1 MTFADIPALAADRIL
16 DRGWVHGDWPGPHDG
31 ECLHDAVRMCA
42 PQKGDGYV
50 VSEPGENAD
59 DGIAAATAGGAWH
72 LWHLERS
79 REVAATLRRLRRA
92 VPGMSDD
99 AWLKGAARKTRS
111 STGPGGKSGALGQ
124 FRGHLFER
132 LDVEMYNLRRAG
144 TGRSLRL
151 RSHAHAPGYD
161 ADRFINGRYAG
172 SVQHKLGPRN
182 VVAAATKAE
191 RLKTGS
197 ATRATVRVPKDRAA
211 EATRNTAGKIRVQAS
226 DMTTFA
232 VERRGDAGLKQIAS
246 LGEAAVSGVHQA
258 GRAAGWAAVVSVA
271 IGSLRDVKLL
281 RRGEL
286 TGASF
291 AAAHAVDAA
300 EAGVCAAATV
310 GAGAAIGSAMCALA
324 AGTGTVAVGAGL
336 VASSTVVVP
345 IATGVV
351 VGVVIGRTSRPIRRR
366 IAEWGKA
373 SAGSEASEADI
384 IQFDDAAVSATWS
397 WIAGP
402 SWRERW
408 AASTRAWQS
417 MGRYEPGLGV
427 DSPDRTP
434 HLTWYNSRTPSST
447 TRPNGFPST
456 RWCCTA
462 AGGRTAVGRVRR
474 NSWSPITESPP

>member
-1 MTFADIPALAADRIL
+1 M
-16 DRGWVHGDWPGPHDG
+16 
-31 ECLHDAVRMCA
+31 
-42 PQKGDGYV
+42 
-50 VSEPGENAD
+50 
-59 DGIAAATAGGAWH
+59 
-72 LWHLERS
+72 WHLELS
-79 REVAATLRRLRRA
+79 CEVAATLRRLRRA

-99 AWLKGAARKTRS
+99 AFLRGAAGKTRS

-132 LDVEMYNLRRAG
+132 LDVEIYNLRRAG

-151 RSHAHAPGYD
+151 RSHAYAPGYD
-161 ADRFINGRYAG
+161 ADRFIKGRYAG

-191 RLKTGS
+191 RLKNGS

-211 EATRNTAGKIRVQAS
+211 EAIRNAAGKIRVQAS
-226 DMTTFA
+226 DITSFA
-232 VERRGDAGLKQIAS
+232 VERRGDAGLKQLAS

-271 IGSLRDVKLL
+271 IGSLGDVKLL
-281 RRGEL
+281 LRGEL

-291 AAAHAVDAA
+291 AAARAVDAA

-345 IATGVV
+345 VATGVV

-366 IAEWGKA
+366 IVEWGRRQPA
-373 SAGSEASEADI
+373 GRHLRPTSSSSTMPPWSAI
-384 IQFDDAAVSATWS
+384 WS
-397 WIAGP
+397 SMAGP

-408 AASTRAWQS
+408 AASTR
-417 MGRYEPGLGV
+417 LGSPFLGNLWAV
-427 DSPDRTP
+427 TSPDSASLAGP
-434 HLTWYNSRTPSST
+434 HTAPDLVQQ
-447 TRPNGFPST
+447 PNGVINDPT
-456 RWCCTA
+456 ERLPQYPMVLHR
-462 AGGRTAVGRVRR
+462 GG
-474 NSWSPITESPP
+474 WSDGNWKSPTQQLVALTESPPYASSAAVAPMRGRADVLVARHRERPVKALVRGHRDGTSSPQGGAATVETLVSQGFQAGT